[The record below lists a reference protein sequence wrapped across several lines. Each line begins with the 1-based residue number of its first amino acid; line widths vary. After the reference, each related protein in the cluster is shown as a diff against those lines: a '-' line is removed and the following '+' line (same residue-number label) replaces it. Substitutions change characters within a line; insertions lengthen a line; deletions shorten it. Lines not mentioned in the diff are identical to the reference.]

1 MKKVFY
7 SVNQHFGGVH
17 TNYSSWYLLPGWAL
31 FLWSLIFEMIVVD
44 FLKFT
49 FIWKS
54 SLFQSIMSFWTCE
67 KFGLLLPIQK
77 LNVDFIEDAVSVLYF
92 SVKFIESV
100 KKDNLDNFSV
110 CIKTFF
116 ILKHD
121 LKSVKKL
128 SYFSRLI
135 LERHIYVDI
144 A

>member
-1 MKKVFY
+1 
-7 SVNQHFGGVH
+7 
-17 TNYSSWYLLPGWAL
+17 
-31 FLWSLIFEMIVVD
+31 
-44 FLKFT
+44 
-49 FIWKS
+49 
-54 SLFQSIMSFWTCE
+54 
-67 KFGLLLPIQK
+67 LLLPIQK